1 MTNLVS
7 IKCTYRHCQVQ
18 ANVQTQIHFI
28 RASSALTTYDQNKSN
43 SFECGRKSSLNLRMM
58 CAFMNQANRKSRI
71 VALLQHRVCTSI
83 NNAPIES
90 FLPPALTAFHTPP
103 PTPIPKLAFFNLL
116 HFSALLL
123 GFGLKSSLMETL
135 IYWPAFTTAQ
145 GMV

>member
-1 MTNLVS
+1 MW
-7 IKCTYRHCQVQ
+7 
-18 ANVQTQIHFI
+18 
-28 RASSALTTYDQNKSN
+28 
-43 SFECGRKSSLNLRMM
+43 RKSSRNLRYDV
-58 CAFMNQANRKSRI
+58 CLHGSGKQK
-71 VALLQHRVCTSI
+71 VQDCALLQHRVCTSI

-103 PTPIPKLAFFNLL
+103 PPPIPTLDFFNLL

-123 GFGLKSSLMETL
+123 GFGLKSSLMEAL